1 MAGDD
6 KNLDLGGYKP
16 DLEINEKVMVA
27 LVKASELFKKDS
39 DAIFKNY
46 GLTFSQY
53 NVLRVLNKSTNG
65 QNSVTNASKIM
76 IVSSPNMTGIAK
88 RLEKNGFI
96 IRKNDPKDERIT
108 LLEITPKGK
117 RAIDNIKKAHEDNMR
132 TYLKSFAKDE
142 KKRLLE
148 DLKHMF
154 SKSEHR

>member
-1 MAGDD
+1 MPSDS
-6 KNLDLGGYKP
+6 KEKFLNGYED

-27 LVKASELFKKDS
+27 IVKASEIFKKDS

-53 NVLRVLNKSTNG
+53 NALRVLNNSQGG

-76 IVSSPNMTGIAK
+76 IVSGPNMTGIAK

-96 IRKNDPKDERIT
+96 IRKRDPNDERIT

-117 RAIDNIKKAHEDNMR
+117 QVLKNIKAVKDKNIMN
-132 TYLKSFAKDE
+132 YLKSFSEQE
-142 KKRLLE
+142 KKRVLV
-148 DLKHMF
+148 DLKQIF
-154 SKSEHR
+154 NKG